1 MDKDNN
7 TNSRERLFN
16 VISNFLGPEL
26 IIFVL
31 IAIWYLIAYFYNL
44 GKFHY
49 YKLPTFY
56 MELGFKQ
63 MLSTGS
69 TLILVIITSFVL
81 YFIFGLIEKIFL
93 SLVFPIDNILTVEII
108 EEFDMKQI
116 TKRRWHNQLEEFID
130 IMKLKFRKTIN
141 RVSSKMIN
149 KIKSNE
155 KVISSFFRL
164 ILFLF
169 IIGTAYYY
177 GYSISEWT
185 ENYYVL
191 EEMPSSNNKANELNV
206 VIETYQDYYIVVKAH
221 KKITSNPPYSPLRA
235 WRMEKHYLSQSFDLT
250 KEKKPYKKV
259 IYTYT
264 PKFELVPIKQDKEQI
279 LIKEPSGQV
288 KPIKFD
294 DKKYIVK
301 NMNLG
306 ALVLEE

>member
-56 MELGFKQ
+56 MELG
-63 MLSTGS
+63 S
-69 TLILVIITSFVL
+69 
-81 YFIFGLIEKIFL
+81 
-93 SLVFPIDNILTVEII
+93 
-108 EEFDMKQI
+108 
-116 TKRRWHNQLEEFID
+116 KRRWHNQLEEFID

-250 KEKKPYKKV
+250 KEKKPYK
-259 IYTYT
+259 TYT